1 MLCILEQNGWQN
13 FLTWFFILVRGDTG
27 CLGTCWGL
35 RVHFCL
41 HMTSCVVFF
50 LLFEIC
56 FSYWGTS
63 DMFMV
68 HAVVS
73 HSAFS
78 SFLPFFF
85 AIFSL
90 FASWAAGVINH
101 NIFHPHSS
109 LYHFFLFF
117 SQEHDLDSGDKSIF
131 TVWLITR
138 GLRYWHCPSML
149 SRSEMIT
156 THHPPPSP
164 SYSVGLEG
172 GDLSPAHTAA
182 M

>member
-35 RVHFCL
+35 RVHFWL

-85 AIFSL
+85 CNILTVCILGGWRYKSQYFPSPLVSLPLFS
-90 FASWAAGVINH
+90 
-101 NIFHPHSS
+101 
-109 LYHFFLFF
+109 FF

-131 TVWLITR
+131 TVWLITE

-156 THHPPPSP
+156 THHPLPIPP
-164 SYSVGLEG
+164 VIQ
-172 GDLSPAHTAA
+172 
-182 M
+182 